1 MKNYNSQAFTPEE
14 VKQGLHLNLI
24 NYLLDY
30 NSKAKDYFND
40 IHIDSDGYCV
50 IIEWVQESLT
60 DATTSFEFVD
70 YDETVLKIVKFPDNS
85 YDYVEDQDEAN
96 DRFQLWLH
104 ENPGWEKDG
113 NGGWYNKTEN
123 DERMKELL
131 D

>member
-1 MKNYNSQAFTPEE
+1 MSKFNSQAFTPEE
-14 VKQGLHLNLI
+14 VKQGLHLDLI

-30 NSKAKDYFND
+30 NSKSKECFND
-40 IHIDSDGYCV
+40 IHIDSDGFCV
-50 IIEWVQESLT
+50 IVEWVTETYGDVL
-60 DATTSFEFVD
+60 TSFEYVGE
-70 YDETVLKIVKFPDNS
+70 DEVVLKIVHFPDGS

-123 DERMKELL
+123 DGRMKELL

>member
-14 VKQGLHLNLI
+14 VKQGLHLDLI

-30 NSKAKDYFND
+30 NSKSKECFND
-40 IHIDSDGYCV
+40 IHIDSDGFCV
-50 IIEWVQESLT
+50 IVEWVTETYGNVL
-60 DATTSFEFVD
+60 TSFEYVGE
-70 YDETVLKIVKFPDNS
+70 DEVVLKIVHFPDGS

-96 DRFQLWLH
+96 DRFMLWLH
-104 ENPGWEKDG
+104 QNPGWEKDG
-113 NGGWYNKTEN
+113 NGGWYNKAEN